1 MSVSTIHSA
10 NNDVGGRELERFA
23 VWVGSSALAGLAAQ
37 TRTVMILYL
46 DEAFHAWHRAG
57 RMKAQHDLFE
67 SITHGAVQCVLPKR

>member
-1 MSVSTIHSA
+1 MSAGANWSA
-10 NNDVGGRELERFA
+10 SPCGWAASRWPDED
-23 VWVGSSALAGLAAQ
+23 AQ